1 MTKRTPA
8 KRQPNPWFRLLR
20 SRIQGTGAFAI
31 VDIPKGT
38 RLVEYVGEHIT
49 SAEADRRYPDDEHGA
64 RHHTFLFTLNQRVV
78 IDAAHEGNEARFINH
93 SCDPNCDAVIERG
106 HIWIFAIKPIAK
118 GTELAYDYQF
128 EHVPE
133 YTEADLA
140 TYQCRCGTAKCRGTI
155 VKLDRRRTLTRQW
168 EARQRRMARTG
179 SAPARSASRKPRHP

>member
-8 KRQPNPWFRLLR
+8 KRPNPWFRLRR

-49 SAEADRRYPDDEHGA
+49 PAEADRRYPDDDTGT

-78 IDAAHEGNEARFINH
+78 IDAAHDGNEARFINH
-93 SCDPNCDAVIERG
+93 SCDPNCDAIIERG
-106 HIWIFAIKPIAK
+106 HIWIYAIKPIPK

-128 EHVPE
+128 EHLPE
-133 YTEADLA
+133 YTEEDLA
-140 TYQCRCGTAKCRGTI
+140 LYQCRCGSAKCRGTI
-155 VKLDRRRTLTRQW
+155 VKIDRRRKIARRW
-168 EARQRRMARTG
+168 EARQRGEPHPHHA
-179 SAPARSASRKPRHP
+179 ASRHAHHKRPRS